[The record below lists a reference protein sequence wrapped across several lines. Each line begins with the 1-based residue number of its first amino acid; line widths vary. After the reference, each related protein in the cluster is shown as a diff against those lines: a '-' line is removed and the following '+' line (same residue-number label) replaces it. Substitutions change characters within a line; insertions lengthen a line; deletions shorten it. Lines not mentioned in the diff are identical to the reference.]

1 MTNKDVDMFKFNF
14 NIKNFGDMLIL
25 FTLID
30 GIVFGLTLPFR
41 DRAYNENLTVI
52 WFTAQAFFLYGA
64 NWFANF
70 LMSMRK
76 PKIFIYTYYQ
86 KIYWCVISGD
96 IISTVLF
103 ITFKNYE
110 QLLAFD
116 AFVSSF
122 YMFINNVLLE
132 IKNHNLSGTE
142 MTQFNMKNQKYS
154 SGLQIIIKIVCM
166 VIAYYVGSSRITEF
180 WMIIIQIVLLIDEL
194 VIFNLQY
201 YWIYKPNYPIIK
213 EIIDVLKDSSKDEDI
228 LFDINK
234 KGEMI
239 IK

>member
-1 MTNKDVDMFKFNF
+1 
-14 NIKNFGDMLIL
+14 MLIL
-25 FTLID
+25 FSLID
-30 GIVFGLTLPFR
+30 GVVFGLTLPFR

-70 LMSMRK
+70 LMSMRR
-76 PKIFIYTYYQ
+76 PKIFIYSHYQ
-86 KIYWCVISGD
+86 KIYWFVISGD

-103 ITFKNYE
+103 VSFKNYE

-142 MTQFNMKNQKYS
+142 MTKYNMKNQKYS

-201 YWIYKPNYPIIK
+201 YLIYKPNYPIIK
-213 EIIDVLKDSSKDEDI
+213 EIIKSLKYSEEEEPVLFE
-228 LFDINK
+228 INK

>member
-1 MTNKDVDMFKFNF
+1 MFKFNF
-14 NIKNFGDMLIL
+14 NLKNFGDMLIL
-25 FTLID
+25 FSLID
-30 GIVFGLTLPFR
+30 GVVFGLTFPFR

-70 LMSMRK
+70 LMSMKR
-76 PKIFIYTYYQ
+76 PKIFIYTHYQ
-86 KIYWCVISGD
+86 KIYWYVIGGD

-103 ITFKNYE
+103 ISFKNYE

-122 YMFINNVLLE
+122 YMFISNVLLE
-132 IKNHNLSGTE
+132 IKNHNLSGME
-142 MTQFNMKNQKYS
+142 MTKYNMKHQKYS

-166 VIAYYVGSSRITEF
+166 IIAYYVGSNKITEF

-201 YWIYKPNYPIIK
+201 YLIYKPNYPIIK
-213 EIIDVLKDSSKDEDI
+213 EIIDVLKDSSKDEDV

-234 KGEMI
+234 KGELI

>member
-1 MTNKDVDMFKFNF
+1 
-14 NIKNFGDMLIL
+14 
-25 FTLID
+25 
-30 GIVFGLTLPFR
+30 
-41 DRAYNENLTVI
+41 
-52 WFTAQAFFLYGA
+52 
-64 NWFANF
+64 
-70 LMSMRK
+70 
-76 PKIFIYTYYQ
+76 
-86 KIYWCVISGD
+86 
-96 IISTVLF
+96 
-103 ITFKNYE
+103 
-110 QLLAFD
+110 
-116 AFVSSF
+116 
-122 YMFINNVLLE
+122 MFINNVLLE

-142 MTQFNMKNQKYS
+142 MTKFNMKNQKYS